1 MKTLT
6 KIETTLSIRTELSV
20 TGIETI
26 NGVECLV
33 GENLSIYPTRLKVF
47 AVFNGFRYL
56 TDIKSKDFKEML
68 EKYR

>member
-6 KIETTLSIRTELSV
+6 KVPTTLSVRTELSV

-33 GENLSIYPTRLKVF
+33 GDNLSTYQTRHKIF
-47 AVFNGFRYL
+47 AVFNGVRYL
-56 TDIKSKDFKEML
+56 TDIKYKDFKTMV
-68 EKYR
+68 EKYK